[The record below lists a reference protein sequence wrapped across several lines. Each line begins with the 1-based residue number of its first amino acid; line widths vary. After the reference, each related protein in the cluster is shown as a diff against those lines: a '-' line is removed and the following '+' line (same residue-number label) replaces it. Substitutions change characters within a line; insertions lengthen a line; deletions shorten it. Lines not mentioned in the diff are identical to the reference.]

1 MSAISKGNIAPRDV
15 AGTEITISVE
25 GDSGTIVRRGSYAQ
39 LESSK
44 PAIGTL
50 ISSQGAQLNVLA
62 TNLRKER
69 GGLGTLTITLG
80 DKDRTGEG
88 MVSLAAREETV
99 ELDYSLME
107 KPIESH
113 PMFKDIFAP
122 EGGDFTAL
130 ASIRAWEAEQEPT
143 VKGQFMYLEHGGVL
157 DRPYLTFGRSAGLR
171 REEARRD
178 RVLFLASA
186 HRPENICHQARGHN
200 VEVRNAGHPS
210 RALPPFRT
218 WLKTADKMTRTGSK
232 GSGTNR
238 RVDRVRP
245 VGRRSLSYAVTC
257 QRSRTSHVPEQAC
270 KPRTSPT
277 LSASSS
283 TIAVR
288 SRPAP
293 PRRFASRRP
302 RPAQRFMPSR
312 VLGRALLVEPR
323 VAR

>member
-143 VKGQFMYLEHGGVL
+143 VKGQFMYLEHGGVPGTG
-157 DRPYLTFGRSAGLR
+157 PYLTLS
-171 REEARRD
+171 EEAQVFAEKKLAGIESYFLQVPIVRKTSVIKRAVTTSKCGMRD
-178 RVLFLASA
+178 TP
-186 HRPENICHQARGHN
+186 PEFAAVQD
-200 VEVRNAGHPS
+200 V
-210 RALPPFRT
+210 

-232 GSGTNR
+232 GSWERIEEWTGF
-238 RVDRVRP
+238 DQLDEDLYP
-245 VGRRSLSYAVTC
+245 
-257 QRSRTSHVPEQAC
+257 
-270 KPRTSPT
+270 
-277 LSASSS
+277 
-283 TIAVR
+283 
-288 SRPAP
+288 
-293 PRRFASRRP
+293 
-302 RPAQRFMPSR
+302 MP
-312 VLGRALLVEPR
+312 
-323 VAR
+323 